1 MMLARS
7 HQEAGH
13 GQTNRARSIAVV
25 GVGSRDADDVE
36 PLGDGD
42 GDGARGDACEGVA
55 EV

>member
-42 GDGARGDACEGVA
+42 GARGDACEGVA

>member
-7 HQEAGH
+7 CQGAGH

-36 PLGDGD
+36 PIGDGE
-42 GDGARGDACEGVA
+42 GARGDAGEGVA